1 MAEAFNKRDDVYGGT
16 FIEGY
21 CFHGDQRPLLV
32 PRNWDRVIASYCVGR
47 RSMIAVGE
55 LRNTI
60 VVYNT
65 INNILN

>member
-32 PRNWDRVIASYCVGR
+32 PCNWERVIASYCMGKGVDDSR
-47 RSMIAVGE
+47 RRTTKHHRRIQ
-55 LRNTI
+55 
-60 VVYNT
+60 YNK
-65 INNILN
+65 